1 MLRQLGVTPPSTGL
15 TLFYREVAKLG
26 SA

>member
-15 TLFYREVAKLG
+15 IRFYRDG
-26 SA
+26 PSSR